1 MRDTESNFESALPTS
16 MPPVA
21 AALLRNATA
30 SERTVARSFPGEL
43 GPPSIVCVCGVRRRV
58 ATALLPKPQREN
70 TQCNKRDYCQE
81 RTTHATSMY
90 YSLPTRFIS

>member
-30 SERTVARSFPGEL
+30 SERTVAVVPG
-43 GPPSIVCVCGVRRRV
+43 GVRAAIHRLCVRR
-58 ATALLPKPQREN
+58 AAAGGDGIAAQTPKGEYTMQ
-70 TQCNKRDYCQE
+70 
-81 RTTHATSMY
+81 
-90 YSLPTRFIS
+90 

>member
-30 SERTVARSFPGEL
+30 SERTVAVVPG
-43 GPPSIVCVCGVRRRV
+43 GVRAAIHRLCVRR
-58 ATALLPKPQREN
+58 AAGGDGIAAQTPKGEYTMQ
-70 TQCNKRDYCQE
+70 
-81 RTTHATSMY
+81 
-90 YSLPTRFIS
+90 